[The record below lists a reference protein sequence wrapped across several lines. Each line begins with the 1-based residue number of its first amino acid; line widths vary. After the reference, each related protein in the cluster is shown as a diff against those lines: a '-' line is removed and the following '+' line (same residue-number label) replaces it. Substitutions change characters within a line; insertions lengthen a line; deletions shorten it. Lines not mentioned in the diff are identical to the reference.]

1 MPKKRLIKF
10 HIILTALLMSL
21 CGSECWT
28 LMKEQKENE
37 DGRNYFLQAFVIYAE
52 LNGDVRETLEQD
64 DIHQNKRQMIRRE
77 GLSLAAALTISTKLY
92 NTKDIF

>member
-1 MPKKRLIKF
+1 
-10 HIILTALLMSL
+10 
-21 CGSECWT
+21 
-28 LMKEQKENE
+28 MKEQKENE